1 MDQPDVN
8 TLLETA
14 SHTTDPT
21 LRNALFKQAEEI
33 LVETDAVL
41 IPIYDYFVDI
51 ATKPYLQRT
60 YGSVQPDFENWRLIE
75 VPQPI
80 LLRLNIDLNPDT
92 LDPSLATNSNSLSII
107 EQLFIGLVDLDDATG
122 EVRPEFATSWAFS
135 NGNTVVDFTLR
146 DDVYWSDGYKVTAED
161 VEYAILRTLSP
172 VTNSN
177 YAYILTPDFK
187 RPDVS

>member
-1 MDQPDVN
+1 MYGSPGCTGFFIRSDNQRLESFGNWINPTYN

-60 YGSVQPDFENWRLIE
+60 YGSVQPDFENWKLKE

-80 LLRLNIDLNPDT
+80 SLNLK
-92 LDPSLATNSNSLSII
+92 
-107 EQLFIGLVDLDDATG
+107 
-122 EVRPEFATSWAFS
+122 
-135 NGNTVVDFTLR
+135 
-146 DDVYWSDGYKVTAED
+146 Y
-161 VEYAILRTLSP
+161 
-172 VTNSN
+172 
-177 YAYILTPDFK
+177 
-187 RPDVS
+187 